1 MNKLMW
7 SLVLGVCLLHQAAF
21 GMEHYSDVLKDS
33 KGNSV
38 KDAAVYV
45 YNAGTTNLATIYAD
59 NGINLKANPFTTSS
73 ALNTPGALD
82 FYAANGAY
90 DIVFIKAGYSF
101 DALLTRHIT
110 IFDPTEP
117 LGLAGGGTNNSTFT
131 AGKCVR
137 SKDDGTGLES
147 APEDCGTGSG
157 GSVSITVSG
166 GVESSSGSPITGTG
180 TIRGNVCVNPQ
191 TGTTYTVVSGDRGC
205 VVTFANADTV
215 LVTLPQAGGAG
226 FDAGFF
232 FYPVNLGPGQVVITP
247 STSTIQGAAELT
259 IEAGRGTQVVSDGTN
274 YVHMP
279 GNGVS
284 TESQTLQSAFSFG
297 KAITGANSEANCF
310 RAGTTTQYFCIFWDS
325 VEGLIVKP
333 QPLADTILRIWPG
346 QTLNFLDV
354 SGTGNMAVWNPAA
367 GTKNAM
373 YSFGTNYK
381 PLASLYVPLEAD
393 TGATA
398 MTLTNPVTSQ
408 PKAYWGTLTDS
419 NSDGF
424 SFHFPVTGKMVG
436 ASTLT
441 VRLWAISTTA
451 SPSGNIALDC
461 AAKSYRPGTDTD
473 GAHDTTGEQSVTLTP
488 AVQNREVTG
497 VTSAITING
506 TVAEHA
512 MIIGACQVNAT
523 GTTSAQLAN
532 FFLRGEAEIQLLV
545 NSLSD

>member
-1 MNKLMW
+1 MPRCIL
-7 SLVLGVCLLHQAAF
+7 LGVLLFCLLHQSVWA
-21 GMEHYSDVLKDS
+21 MEHYSDVLKDN

-45 YNAGTTNLATIYAD
+45 YEAGTTNLVTIYAD

-82 FYAANGAY
+82 FYAAAGAY

-110 IFDPTEP
+110 LFDPTEP
-117 LGLAGGGTNNSTFT
+117 LGLSGGGTNNSSFT

-137 SKDDGTGLES
+137 SKNDGTGLES

-157 GSVSITVSG
+157 GSVSITASG
-166 GVESSSGSPITGTG
+166 GVETASGSPITGTG

-205 VVTFANADTV
+205 IVTFNNAGTVVVTI
-215 LVTLPQAGGAG
+215 PQAGTAG
-226 FDAGFF
+226 FDAGFA
-232 FYPVNLGPGQVVITP
+232 FYPVNIGSGQVVLTP
-247 STSTIQGAAELT
+247 TTSTIQGTADLT
-259 IEAGRGTQVVSDGTN
+259 LESGRSTLVVSDGTN
-274 YVHMP
+274 YVHVP
-279 GNGVS
+279 GNGIPA
-284 TESQTLQSAFSFG
+284 ESQTLQSAFSFG

-310 RAGTTTQYFCIFWDS
+310 RPGTLTEYFCMYHDS

-333 QPLADTILRIWPG
+333 QPLADTVLRIWPG
-346 QTLNFLDV
+346 QTLNILDV
-354 SGTGNMAVWNPAA
+354 AGAGNTFVINPAA
-367 GTKNAM
+367 ATKNAM
-373 YSFGTNYK
+373 YQFGANYK
-381 PLASLYVPLEAD
+381 PLASLYWPLDAD
-393 TGATA
+393 TGTTT
-398 MTLTNPVTSQ
+398 MTLTNPVTGQ

-424 SFHFPVTGKMVG
+424 SFHFPVTKKMEG
-436 ASTLT
+436 ATTMT
-441 VRLWAISTTA
+441 VRLWALSTTV
-451 SPSGNIALDC
+451 SPSGNIVLHC

-473 GAHDTTGEQSVTLTP
+473 GAHDTTGEQAVTLTP

-497 VTSAITING
+497 VTAPITING
-506 TVAEHA
+506 MVAEHA
-512 MIIGACQVNAT
+512 MIIGACQVDAT
-523 GTTSAQLAN
+523 LTTSAQLAN
-532 FFLRGEAEIQLLV
+532 FFLRGEAEIQLLI